1 MTKDCIA
8 LIGFMGT
15 GKTTVGKALVDYL
28 GKDFKFI
35 ETDQIIIEMAG
46 KPISRIFS
54 EDGEEKFRVYE
65 IEACKKVS
73 KLKKVVISCG
83 GGVVLN
89 NININNLK
97 KNCYVV
103 LLTASP
109 KEIYKRVVNE
119 GKELRPVIDKD
130 DPMSEIEK
138 ILKHREN
145 FYYSSADIV
154 VDTSGKSIEKVI
166 SNIISKITK
175 LGKFNFL
182 LKHKRVE

>member
-54 EDGEEKFRVYE
+54 EDGEDIFRTYE

-73 KLKKVVISCG
+73 KLKKVIISCG

-89 NININNLK
+89 SININNLK
-97 KNCYVV
+97 KNCFIV
-103 LLTASP
+103 LLTATP

-119 GKELRPVIDKD
+119 GKELRPIIDTE
-130 DPMSEIEK
+130 DPMGEIER
-138 ILKHREN
+138 ILKYREN
-145 FYYSSADIV
+145 FYYTSADII
-154 VDTSGKSIEKVI
+154 VDTSGKPIEKVV
-166 SNIISKITK
+166 SNIISNLTQSE
-175 LGKFNFL
+175 KFNFL
-182 LKHKRVE
+182 LK